1 MICNSLA
8 KSLQSGLTHYL
19 TNIVANNAEK
29 VENFIIQRLLYRIKS
44 LTLQTKRDMDKKNKE
59 IEISEP
65 RMVKSHDVKLDTEYA
80 EWIAEVKYRYRS
92 AQVKAAVK
100 VNGEK
105 LLFNWQ
111 MGRDLVQ
118 KKAEERWGA
127 GVVEQVSLDL
137 RREFPQEDGFSARNL
152 HYMKQWYLYYT
163 TEASKL
169 QRPIAEIVLMTGIEV
184 KSAKLQR
191 PVAELKEEKLQR
203 PIGELVKQP
212 VSETEN
218 YPNDEFPLPFALVP
232 WGQHIEIITRSE
244 SLEEA
249 LFYMQHVIEK
259 GLSRTALVNCY
270 KAHLYEHQGKIVNN
284 FSTYLPE
291 PQSHLV
297 QEVLKENYD
306 FGFATI
312 DHEPFEER
320 ELEDALTNDV
330 TNLLLEMGTGFAFMG
345 RQKEIIVGGRSRK
358 IDLLFYHVRLRCYI
372 ACEIKVKPFEPEFTG
387 KLNYYVSAV
396 DELVKAPD
404 DNPTI
409 GLLICSDM
417 DKTDVQWSFRGI
429 TTPMGVAITTIS
441 VSKICYLPKSN

>member
-1 MICNSLA
+1 
-8 KSLQSGLTHYL
+8 
-19 TNIVANNAEK
+19 
-29 VENFIIQRLLYRIKS
+29 
-44 LTLQTKRDMDKKNKE
+44 MDKKNKE

-65 RMVKSHDVKLDTEYA
+65 RMVKSHDVILDAEYA
-80 EWIAEVKYRYRS
+80 EWIAEVKHRYRS
-92 AQVKAAVK
+92 AQVKAAIK

-111 MGRDLVQ
+111 LGRDLVQ

-137 RREFPQEDGFSARNL
+137 KKEFPNEDGFSTSNL
-152 HYMKQWYLYYT
+152 WYMKKWYLFYT
-163 TEASKL
+163 HHIS
-169 QRPIAEIVLMTGIEV
+169 
-184 KSAKLQR
+184 S
-191 PVAELKEEKLQR
+191 EKLQR
-203 PIGELVKQP
+203 LVGELQSSINQERIKLQRTVGELVKQS

-218 YPNDEFPLPFALVP
+218 DTSNDFPLPFALVP

-259 GLSRTALVNCY
+259 GLSRTALVNSY

-284 FSTYLPE
+284 FSRYLPE

-306 FGFATI
+306 FGFATV

-320 ELEDALTNDV
+320 ELEDALTSDV

-396 DELVKAPD
+396 DELLKAPD

-429 TTPMGVAITTIS
+429 TTPMGVATYNNIRI
-441 VSKICYLPKSN
+441 KDMLPTQEQLKERMELLQKELRATKRLMKKASE